1 MAHGLALS
9 LAGLRGGDHL
19 HDPGAAGPVGL
30 DVLRSLFGAELPGG
44 VATMPFLMIRCRE
57 RDMALSLELGTD
69 LPVEGLLVGFDGAE
83 DVGPLLQAPSKN
95 ACVVCSATPSEKA
108 SPTA

>member
-1 MAHGLALS
+1 MARGLALP
-9 LAGLRGGDHL
+9 LAGFRGGDHL

-44 VATMPFLMIRCRE
+44 VAAVPFFVIGCRE
-57 RDMALSLELGTD
+57 RDVALALELGAD
-69 LPVEGLLVGFDGAE
+69 LPIEGLLVGFDGQE

-95 ACVVCSATPSEKA
+95 ACVVCSASA
-108 SPTA
+108 